1 MDTKQV
7 KKNKKP
13 LYWSEAKVYL
23 TAENFNSR
31 LSDKDIEILKKQG
44 RFTKCPDYNPEQKN
58 IIS

>member
-1 MDTKQV
+1 MGTKQV

-13 LYWSEAKVYL
+13 LYWSEEKVYL
-23 TAENFNSR
+23 TAENFNSH

-44 RFTKCPDYNPEQKN
+44 RFTRCPDYTPEQKN